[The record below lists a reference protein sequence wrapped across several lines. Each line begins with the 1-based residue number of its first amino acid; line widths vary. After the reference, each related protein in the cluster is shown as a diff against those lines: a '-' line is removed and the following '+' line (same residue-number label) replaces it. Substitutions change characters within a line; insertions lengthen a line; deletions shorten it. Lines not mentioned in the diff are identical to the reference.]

1 MKTKHILT
9 ALALPAVFA
18 ACTADDIVNENS
30 MTNLQ
35 GRAKLSE
42 NFVAKVSEGV
52 ESRYS
57 VEGETKLYFNF
68 ETNDQFAAAT
78 IDEYKAN
85 WEIEDWPIVA
95 TLPAAPI
102 PFTYNANSEEWKAP
116 ANMPLGVGHYLF
128 LYPYDRNDVNRAAA
142 SYELPTVQKL
152 YTEEDGEIDLN
163 AAIEDGDKSFYST
176 VLLKGDSEVNISL
189 EHLYTY
195 PKFIIN
201 FDNGEKV
208 TTVSKVVL
216 EKNGGF
222 QVKGGF
228 NHQAVADL
236 FANKDANFWGEDTE
250 ETDWSKV
257 QTADL
262 LTNDY
267 QVADIKYSNYLVAE
281 LPLDAEV
288 EEVTN
293 NKFFE
298 VRFMMPGFAMDS
310 NLSQLKDY
318 RMYIYTNNGA
328 YSFTLN
334 DGIEWKQTTKLSSK
348 KAAFARGKSN
358 NITITKDAVKKYN
371 NAPYIV
377 TSIEDWNDLV
387 EVYGDE
393 DAFVGSKAINV
404 AVVGNELV
412 LDETAEMPTE
422 AEFKVK
428 DLTVAGEV
436 ELCNVTVTNKLT
448 VSKGATLTTCESLK
462 VYNQIENKG
471 NVVVAAVYDEED
483 EKFVNY
489 YGVNYINNYGSVTVE
504 KDTKANFGILNQKNA
519 TLTNNGT
526 LAVYGVNYSVIDNAG
541 TINMNDF
548 SNTGK
553 YKEKTGDKEY
563 IYPTIKNTGKILTKG
578 DVKNWG
584 KVINEGTLSCKNQD
598 GTFVNETAG
607 YLDAKAEGLTYI
619 TENKGEVKVYA
630 AFQKDL
636 VIEDQNGTVTYAT
649 AESKE
654 DFVTKTDVSYVNKLI
669 VSDDL
674 TIEEG
679 TILDVI
685 VEGDATITLT
695 KNADGKY
702 ISAVKNLTVKE
713 GKTAV
718 LGSDMKVAT
727 LVVEEDAM
735 VKVPADLTMEVT
747 SANSDDELALD
758 NQGEIRVAGSFIA
771 ANIPAEEGGIVSE
784 SGANAFIQWAEHSV
798 LAGVKKAYKAAL
810 QNAIK
815 DWAKVNAEME
825 AIDFDLYK
833 STSALK
839 AKNEFNKYYSANNTS
854 GKFKTLKE
862 AFEAYEAKYFDVM
875 GRENTK
881 GILEE
886 YDNEVANLTAAYKK
900 DGDYETLCDELA
912 LDEAAVNKMEV
923 AQVSDAFLFTSASKA
938 AAGFKKAVINGLYL
952 NDEAELTAY
961 EKVMLVT
968 IGENHAPEYT
978 QVITSDLIYRVFT
991 KEGITAV
998 NNWKTKFDFD
1008 HSYQV
1013 TEDNYASYWDL
1024 DAVNSWIDEVAKEN
1038 GYRNDSYMKAA
1049 KAFVED
1055 NDLTTVADSWTYND
1069 KLIQAIA
1076 ADILGL
1082 ESFTT
1087 NVGAGAVVE

>member
-57 VEGETKLYFNF
+57 VEGETKLYFTF

-85 WEIEDWPIVA
+85 WEVEDWPIVA

-102 PFTYNANSEEWKAP
+102 PFTYNANSGEWKAP
-116 ANMPLGVGHYLF
+116 ADMPLGVGHYLF

-236 FANKDANFWGEDTE
+236 FANKDADFWGEDTE

-293 NKFFE
+293 NKYFE

-310 NLSQLKDY
+310 NLSQLEDY
-318 RMYIYTNNGA
+318 KMYIYTDNGT
-328 YSFTLN
+328 YSFTLD

-348 KAAFARGKSN
+348 KTAFARGKSN
-358 NITITKDAVKKYN
+358 NITITKDAVKKDN
-371 NAPYIV
+371 DAPYIV

-387 EVYGDE
+387 KVYGDE
-393 DAFVGSKAINV
+393 DDFVISV
-404 AVVGNELV
+404 AVVGDGLV
-412 LDETAEMPTE
+412 LDETAKMPTE

-448 VSKGATLTTCESLK
+448 VSEGATLTTCESLK
-462 VYNQIENKG
+462 VSYRIINKG
-471 NVVVAAVYDEED
+471 NVIVAAVYDGKN

-489 YGVNYINNYGSVTVE
+489 YGVNYIDNYGKVTVE
-504 KDTKANFGILNQKNA
+504 KNAKASFGIFNQKDA
-519 TLTNNGT
+519 ALTNNGT
-526 LAVYGVNYSVIDNAG
+526 LTVYGNNYGVIDNAG

-548 SNTGK
+548 SNADK
-553 YKEKTGDKEY
+553 YKERISDKEY
-563 IYPTIKNTGKILTKG
+563 IYPTIKNTGAILTKG
-578 DVKNWG
+578 DVNNRG

-598 GTFVNETAG
+598 GTFVNTVAG

-630 AFQKDL
+630 AFQEDL
-636 VIEDQNGTVTYAT
+636 VIENQNGTVTYAT
-649 AESKE
+649 AKSEE
-654 DFVTKTDVSYVNKLI
+654 DFVTATDVSYVNKLI

-674 TIEEG
+674 TIKEG
-679 TILDVI
+679 TILNVI
-685 VEGDATITLT
+685 VEGNATITLT

-702 ISAVKNLTVKE
+702 ISAIKNLTVEEK
-713 GKTAV
+713 KTAI

-727 LVVEEDAM
+727 LVVEEGAM
-735 VKVPADLTMEVT
+735 VKVPADFTLEVT
-747 SANSDDELALD
+747 SANSDDKLALD

-771 ANIPAEEGGIVSE
+771 ANIPADEGGVVSE
-784 SGANAFIQWAEHSV
+784 SGANAFIQWAEHSE
-798 LAGVKKAYKAAL
+798 LASEKNTYKAAL
-810 QNAIK
+810 QNAIRV
-815 DWAKVNAEME
+815 WAKVNTEME
-825 AIDFDLYK
+825 AIDFDLNK

-839 AKNEFNKYYSANNTS
+839 AKNKFYNYYSANNTS
-854 GKFKTLKE
+854 GEFKTLKK
-862 AFEAYEAKYFDVM
+862 AFEAYEAKYLNVM

-886 YDNEVANLTAAYKK
+886 YDNEVANLTTAYNK
-900 DGDYETLCDELA
+900 DGDYKALCDELA
-912 LDEAAVNKMEV
+912 LNEATVNKMEV
-923 AQVSDAFLFTSASKA
+923 AQVSNAFLFTSASKA
-938 AAGFKKAVINGLYL
+938 ANGFRTAVINGLYL

-968 IGENHAPEYT
+968 IGENQAPEYT

-991 KEGITAV
+991 KEGITAISD
-998 NNWKTKFDFD
+998 WSAKYGFTKT
-1008 HSYQV
+1008 YRV
-1013 TEDNYASYWDL
+1013 TEADYETYWDL
-1024 DAVNSWIDEVAKEN
+1024 ALVCRWIDEVAKEN

-1087 NVGAGAVVE
+1087 DAGAEAVVE